1 MEPMKCEFDERIELF
16 EQVCKSKNIKI
27 THQRLEIF
35 REIAIAGDHP
45 DAESLYQ
52 RVKERLPTISL
63 DTVYR
68 ALWLFND
75 LGLIKTLGAT
85 RERTRFDA
93 NLNQHHHFVCNV
105 CGLMRDFYA
114 KDFDELKLPNSIN
127 EIEQPSS
134 THVEVRGV
142 CLTCSQN
149 KNQDQPT

>member
-1 MEPMKCEFDERIELF
+1 MEPMKCEFDERIKLF

-27 THQRLEIF
+27 THQRMEIF
-35 REIAIAGDHP
+35 REIATAGDHS
-45 DAESLYQ
+45 DAESIYQ

-93 NLNQHHHFVCNV
+93 NLNQHHHFTCSV
-105 CGLMRDFYA
+105 CGLIRDIYA

-127 EIEQPSS
+127 EIGQPYS

-149 KNQDQPT
+149 KKQDQR